1 MMWIIPAMRGH
12 KSEHETIFYEKELS
26 DGRRFSEYF
35 YGHAES
41 LPAGAVYPAA
51 VDCVQP
57 SRSASVRCRGGGDLI
72 IQISIFLAVS
82 IVLLIFTRPWAE
94 KHLNRKRVRTN
105 YEREIGKVIRITEKV
120 DNLNQTGKSVVDG
133 QEWTVRSKNDS
144 EIFEAGALAR
154 VAAVSGVKLIVEKC
168 EEETV

>member
-1 MMWIIPAMRGH
+1 MGADFLNISPAMLNLIWLGLFILLLVI
-12 KSEHETIFYEKELS
+12 EIITVGLTTIWF
-26 DGRRFSEYF
+26 
-35 YGHAES
+35 A
-41 LPAGAVYPAA
+41 AGALAA
-51 VDCVQP
+51 LAANVLG
-57 SRSASVRCRGGGDLI
+57 ANLI
-72 IQISIFLAVS
+72 IQIIIFLAVS
-82 IVLLIFTRPWAE
+82 VVLLIFTRPWAE

-120 DNLNQTGKSVVDG
+120 NNLDQTGKSVVDG

>member
-1 MMWIIPAMRGH
+1 MGADILNISPAMLNLIWLGLFILLLVI
-12 KSEHETIFYEKELS
+12 EIITVGLTTIWF
-26 DGRRFSEYF
+26 
-35 YGHAES
+35 A
-41 LPAGAVYPAA
+41 AGALAA
-51 VDCVQP
+51 LAANVMG
-57 SRSASVRCRGGGDLI
+57 ADLI
-72 IQISIFLAVS
+72 IQIIIFLAVS
-82 IVLLIFTRPWAE
+82 VVLLIFTRPWAE

-105 YEREIGKVIRITEKV
+105 YEREIGKVIQITEKV

>member
-1 MMWIIPAMRGH
+1 MGADILNISPAMLNLIWLGLFILLLVI
-12 KSEHETIFYEKELS
+12 EIITVGLTTIWF
-26 DGRRFSEYF
+26 
-35 YGHAES
+35 A
-41 LPAGAVYPAA
+41 AGALAA
-51 VDCVQP
+51 LAANVLG
-57 SRSASVRCRGGGDLI
+57 ADLI
-72 IQISIFLAVS
+72 IQIIIFLAVS

-133 QEWTVRSKNDS
+133 HEWTVRSKNDS

>member
-1 MMWIIPAMRGH
+1 MGADILNISPAMLNLIWLGLFILLLVI
-12 KSEHETIFYEKELS
+12 EIITVGLTTIWF
-26 DGRRFSEYF
+26 
-35 YGHAES
+35 A
-41 LPAGAVYPAA
+41 AGALAA
-51 VDCVQP
+51 LAANVLG
-57 SRSASVRCRGGGDLI
+57 ADLI
-72 IQISIFLAVS
+72 IQIIIFLAVS
-82 IVLLIFTRPWAE
+82 VVLLIFTRPWAE

-105 YEREIGKVIRITEKV
+105 YEREIGKVIQITEKV

>member
-1 MMWIIPAMRGH
+1 MGADFLNISPAMLNLIWLGLFILLLVI
-12 KSEHETIFYEKELS
+12 EIITVGLTTIWC
-26 DGRRFSEYF
+26 
-35 YGHAES
+35 A
-41 LPAGAVYPAA
+41 AGALAA
-51 VDCVQP
+51 LAANVLG
-57 SRSASVRCRGGGDLI
+57 ADLI
-72 IQISIFLAVS
+72 IQIIIFLAVS
-82 IVLLIFTRPWAE
+82 VVLLIFTRPWAE

>member
-1 MMWIIPAMRGH
+1 MGADILNISPAMLNLIWMGLFILLLVI
-12 KSEHETIFYEKELS
+12 EIITFGLTTIWF
-26 DGRRFSEYF
+26 
-35 YGHAES
+35 A
-41 LPAGAVYPAA
+41 AGALAA
-51 VDCVQP
+51 LAANVLG
-57 SRSASVRCRGGGDLI
+57 ADLI
-72 IQISIFLAVS
+72 IQIIIFLAVS